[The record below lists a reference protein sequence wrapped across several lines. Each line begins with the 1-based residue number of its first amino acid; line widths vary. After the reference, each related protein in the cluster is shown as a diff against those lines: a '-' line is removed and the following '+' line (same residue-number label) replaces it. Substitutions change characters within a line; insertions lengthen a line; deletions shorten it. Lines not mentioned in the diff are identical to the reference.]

1 MLLDM
6 TGKSVEKI
14 MRFPYL
20 VLALILCLLIAG
32 VSTLGFAAAEA
43 DKTSSPEGGK
53 PQDMD
58 ELARHLN
65 NPVGP
70 VWNIVTQNNWYFQ
83 KGFPSTA
90 SRVHYVLNFQ
100 PVLPIPLTRELNLV
114 MRPVVPLESNPYA
127 SGVSLHPLGVEWGRT
142 AGLGD
147 ITLEP
152 FLVPNWKPWLIFGVA
167 PSLIMP
173 TATNTHLGQGK
184 VQLGPAVVL
193 GFLTKQWIG
202 GVFVQ
207 NWWSLAGNNSKPA
220 VNQMN
225 LQYFLYRML
234 PDAWQVG
241 FAPNVLVNWRADGK
255 NQVTFPIGLGAG
267 KTFKLGAL
275 PPIQTSL
282 EFQWMAW
289 HPDEFG
295 QRFNLRFVF
304 KPVVPA
310 MVTKPIF
317 D

>member
-1 MLLDM
+1 MLA
-6 TGKSVEKI
+6 
-14 MRFPYL
+14 FA
-20 VLALILCLLIAG
+20 LALA
-32 VSTLGFAAAEA
+32 VFPLGGPASGGDAIESKPGGLPAAEEHG
-43 DKTSSPEGGK
+43 DLT
-53 PQDMD
+53 D
-58 ELARHLN
+58 LARHLN

-70 VWNIVTQNNWYFQ
+70 VWNIVTQNNWYLQ

-90 SRVHYVLNFQ
+90 YRVQYVMNFQ
-100 PVLPIPLTRELNLV
+100 PVLPIPLTREWNLV
-114 MRPVVPLESNPYA
+114 MRPVVPLESTPYA
-127 SGVSLHPLGVEWGRT
+127 SGVNVTHRTVEWSRAG
-142 AGLGD
+142 GLGD

-167 PSLIMP
+167 PTLILP
-173 TATNTHLGQGK
+173 TATDPHLGQGK
-184 VQLGPAVVL
+184 FQLGPAVVL
-193 GFLTKQWIG
+193 GFLTQQWVG

-220 VNQMN
+220 VNRMN

-234 PDAWQVG
+234 PNAWQVG

-255 NQVTFPIGLGAG
+255 NQVTFPIGLGVG

-282 EFQWMAW
+282 EFQWMPV

-304 KPVVPA
+304 KPVLPA
-310 MVTKPIF
+310 LVKKPLF

>member
-1 MLLDM
+1 MSKITRLL
-6 TGKSVEKI
+6 TGFLMVGA
-14 MRFPYL
+14 
-20 VLALILCLLIAG
+20 LAIFSLGGSASGEDGIQNKPGGLPAG
-32 VSTLGFAAAEA
+32 AEHG
-43 DKTSSPEGGK
+43 DLS
-53 PQDMD
+53 D
-58 ELARHLN
+58 LARHLN

-90 SRVHYVLNFQ
+90 YRVQYVMNFQ
-100 PVLPIPLTRELNLV
+100 PVLPIPLTRDLSLV
-114 MRPVVPLESNPYA
+114 MRPVVPLLSAPFA
-127 SGVSLHPLGVEWGRT
+127 SGVSVHPLGVEWGRT

-167 PSLIMP
+167 PTLIMP
-173 TATNTHLGQGK
+173 TATDTHLGQGK

-193 GFLTKQWIG
+193 GFLTKNWIG

-207 NWWSLAGNNSKPA
+207 NWWSVAGSNSKPA

-255 NQVTFPIGLGAG
+255 NQVTFPLGLGVG

-275 PPIQTSL
+275 PPIQASL
-282 EFQWMAW
+282 EFQWMAV

-304 KPVVPA
+304 KPVLPA
-310 MVTKPIF
+310 LVKNPIF

>member
-1 MLLDM
+1 MKLAGRKRVLL
-6 TGKSVEKI
+6 SLLLAWSFVI
-14 MRFPYL
+14 FPL
-20 VLALILCLLIAG
+20 GSPASGEDVIESKPGGLPVAG
-32 VSTLGFAAAEA
+32 EHGDLT
-43 DKTSSPEGGK
+43 
-53 PQDMD
+53 

-90 SRVHYVLNFQ
+90 YRVQYVLNFQ

-127 SGVSLHPLGVEWGRT
+127 SGLSLHPLGVDWSRT

-152 FLVPNWKPWLIFGVA
+152 FLVPNWKPWLIFGAA
-167 PSLIMP
+167 PSLVLP
-173 TATNTHLGQGK
+173 TATDKHLGPGK

-207 NWWSLAGNNSKPA
+207 NWWSLAGNNSNPV

-255 NQVTFPIGLGAG
+255 NQVTFPLGLGVG
-267 KTFKLGAL
+267 KTFKLGGL
-275 PPIQTSL
+275 PPSRR
-282 EFQWMAW
+282 AW
-289 HPDEFG
+289 NFSGWRCILMISASVSTCALFSSRWCRPW
-295 QRFNLRFVF
+295 
-304 KPVVPA
+304 
-310 MVTKPIF
+310 
-317 D
+317 

>member
-1 MLLDM
+1 
-6 TGKSVEKI
+6 
-14 MRFPYL
+14 L
-20 VLALILCLLIAG
+20 VLALG
-32 VSTLGFAAAEA
+32 LGLAIFPQGSLASGGGAIETKPGGLPAAEEHG
-43 DKTSSPEGGK
+43 DLT
-53 PQDMD
+53 D
-58 ELARHLN
+58 LARHLN

-127 SGVSLHPLGVEWGRT
+127 SGVSLHPLGVEWSRT

-167 PSLIMP
+167 PSLIVP
-173 TATNTHLGQGK
+173 TATDTHLGQGK

-193 GFLTKQWIG
+193 GFLTKNWIG

-255 NQVTFPIGLGAG
+255 NQVTFPIGLGVG

-282 EFQWMAW
+282 EFQWMPV

-304 KPVVPA
+304 KPVLPA
-310 MVTKPIF
+310 LVKNPIF

>member
-1 MLLDM
+1 VAIQRK
-6 TGKSVEKI
+6 TGAWLV
-14 MRFPYL
+14 L
-20 VLALILCLLIAG
+20 VLALSLAIFPR
-32 VSTLGFAAAEA
+32 VSLASGGDAIEIKPGGLPVAEEHG
-43 DKTSSPEGGK
+43 DLT
-53 PQDMD
+53 D
-58 ELARHLN
+58 LARHLN

-70 VWNIVTQNNWYFQ
+70 VWNIVTQSNWYLQ

-90 SRVHYVLNFQ
+90 YRVQYVMNFQ

-114 MRPVVPLESNPYA
+114 MRPVVPLESTPYA
-127 SGVSLHPLGVEWGRT
+127 SGVDVTNRTVEWSRAG
-142 AGLGD
+142 GLGD

-167 PSLIMP
+167 PTLILP
-173 TATNTHLGQGK
+173 TATDTHLGQGK
-184 VQLGPAVVL
+184 FQLGPAVVL

-207 NWWSLAGNNSKPA
+207 NWWSLGGNNSKPA
-220 VNQMN
+220 VNRMN

-234 PDAWQVG
+234 PNAWQVG
-241 FAPNVLVNWRADGK
+241 FAPNVMVDWRADGK
-255 NQVTFPIGLGAG
+255 NQVTFPIGLGVG

-295 QRFNLRFVF
+295 QRFNIRFVF
-304 KPVVPA
+304 KPVLPA
-310 MVTKPIF
+310 LITKPIF

>member
-1 MLLDM
+1 M
-6 TGKSVEKI
+6 EKI

-20 VLALILCLLIAG
+20 VLALTLCFLIAG
-32 VSTLGFAAAEA
+32 VPTLGFAVAEA
-43 DKTSSPEGGK
+43 DKSGSPESGG
-53 PQDMD
+53 QHDMD

-127 SGVSLHPLGVEWGRT
+127 SGVSLHPLGVEWSRT

-173 TATNTHLGQGK
+173 TATKTHLGQGK

-267 KTFKLGAL
+267 KTFKIGAL
-275 PPIQTSL
+275 PPIQTTL

-310 MVTKPIF
+310 LVTKPILE
-317 D
+317 